1 MKARGGTRHEGAAVM
16 THRLRNSSIFTILL
30 AAALFIPAGVFG
42 ADSDAPGSAPPLEHK
57 KLSPEESLRIRI
69 MESQAGLRTN
79 IAKAPHSETIVGPNL
94 EDREKV
100 EQAVNRMS
108 FGARPGEIDAIINN
122 GGWEAWAKQQ
132 LNPDSIDDSALDHQ
146 VAQRYPWTKMDIDKI
161 HDTYYEEKDNR
172 HILYEGLT
180 DSVLYRA
187 VFSKREFKEM
197 VVDFWRNHFAI
208 DQPHDSDKSRS
219 WSAVDYEENVIRKY
233 AFGKFK
239 QMLFASATH
248 PAMLEYLDQQLSKKG
263 EWNENYAREVMEL
276 HTLGA
281 DRGYTDKDVQEL
293 SKVLTGWRYN
303 DSYHFAFDPSW
314 QQPGNKYWLGMTIPE
329 GYKGGEKAL
338 YTLATHKN
346 TAEFISMKL
355 VRYFVNDN
363 PPDALVKRVAT
374 VFHDSEGDLP
384 QVYAAIIFSPEFMS
398 RQNYRAKFKTPL
410 QFAVSSLRATDA
422 KIDSLKSTAETI
434 TRMGEEIYNC
444 ADPTGYRDVA
454 ESWMDA
460 GVLTKRW
467 DYAWALMRGGVG
479 GVSVPQSFIDH
490 YNSMKPEDMEARII
504 EDLVGGEVGDRE
516 IKSLQAAA
524 ADKDKSRMVSIIL
537 GGPSFQQR

>member
-1 MKARGGTRHEGAAVM
+1 M
-16 THRLRNSSIFTILL
+16 TNRLRNVSILSLL
-30 AAALFIPAGVFG
+30 LTALVIVPAPLFA
-42 ADSDAPGSAPPLEHK
+42 ADSDTINAPPLEHK
-57 KLSPEESLRIRI
+57 KLSPEDALRIRI

-108 FGARPGEIDAIINN
+108 FGARPGEVDAIINN
-122 GGWEAWAKQQ
+122 GGWETWAKQQ
-132 LNPDSIDDSALDHQ
+132 LNPDSIDDSEVDQA
-146 VAQRYPWTKMDIDKI
+146 VAKRYPWTKMGVEKI
-161 HDTYYEEKDNR
+161 HDEYYEEKDNR
-172 HILYEGLT
+172 RILYEGLP

-187 VFSKREFKEM
+187 IFSKREFKEM

-208 DQPHDSDKSRS
+208 DQPHDQEKSRS

-233 AFGKFK
+233 AFGQFK

-281 DRGYTDKDVQEL
+281 DRGYTDRDVQEL
-293 SKVLTGWRYN
+293 SKILTGWRYN
-303 DSYHFAFDPSW
+303 DSYHFAFDASW
-314 QQPGNKYWLGMTIPE
+314 HQPGNKYWLGMTIPE

-346 TAEFISMKL
+346 TAEFISLKL
-355 VRYFVNDN
+355 CRYFVNDN

-384 QVYAAIIFSPEFMS
+384 KVYAAIIFSPEFMS
-398 RQNYRAKFKTPL
+398 RENYRAKFKTPF
-410 QFAVSSLRATDA
+410 QFAVSALRTTNASVESLN
-422 KIDSLKSTAETI
+422 STARTVAN
-434 TRMGEEIYNC
+434 MGEEIYEC

-467 DYAWALMRGGVG
+467 DYAWALMRGSIG
-479 GVSVPQSFIDH
+479 GVTVPQSFLDH
-490 YNSMKPEDMEARII
+490 YNNMKPEDLETRLI
-504 EDLVGGEVGDRE
+504 EDIVGGEVGDRE

-524 ADKDKSRMVSIIL
+524 ADKDTPRMISIL
-537 GGPSFQQR
+537 MGGPSFQQR

>member
-1 MKARGGTRHEGAAVM
+1 MKGYQVVRRRHLRLDIEGRSYENLEIVGDRTVVVPKEMNARGGTRRYEGAAVM
-16 THRLRNSSIFTILL
+16 AHRLRNYSIFTFLL
-30 AAALFIPAGVFG
+30 AWAISVPANLFA
-42 ADSDAPGSAPPLEHK
+42 ADSDSPDSTPAPALEHK
-57 KLSPEESLRIRI
+57 KLSAEESLRIRI

-108 FGARPGEIDAIINN
+108 FGARPGEVDAIINN

-132 LNPDSIDDSALDHQ
+132 LNPDSIDDSALDQQ
-146 VAQRYPWTKMDIDKI
+146 VAQRYPWTKMDIGKI

-172 HILYEGLT
+172 GILMRGLP
-180 DSVLYRA
+180 DSVIYRA

-197 VVDFWRNHFAI
+197 VVDFWRNHFAV
-208 DQPHDSDKSRS
+208 DQPGGNEKSRN
-219 WSAVDYEENVIRKY
+219 WTDVDYEENVIRKY

-303 DSYHFAFDPSW
+303 DSYHFAFDASW

-329 GYKGGEKAL
+329 GYKGGEKAS
-338 YTLATHKN
+338 
-346 TAEFISMKL
+346 I
-355 VRYFVNDN
+355 
-363 PPDALVKRVAT
+363 
-374 VFHDSEGDLP
+374 
-384 QVYAAIIFSPEFMS
+384 
-398 RQNYRAKFKTPL
+398 
-410 QFAVSSLRATDA
+410 
-422 KIDSLKSTAETI
+422 
-434 TRMGEEIYNC
+434 
-444 ADPTGYRDVA
+444 
-454 ESWMDA
+454 
-460 GVLTKRW
+460 RW
-467 DYAWALMRGGVG
+467 RPIRT
-479 GVSVPQSFIDH
+479 PQS
-490 YNSMKPEDMEARII
+490 
-504 EDLVGGEVGDRE
+504 
-516 IKSLQAAA
+516 
-524 ADKDKSRMVSIIL
+524 
-537 GGPSFQQR
+537 SFP